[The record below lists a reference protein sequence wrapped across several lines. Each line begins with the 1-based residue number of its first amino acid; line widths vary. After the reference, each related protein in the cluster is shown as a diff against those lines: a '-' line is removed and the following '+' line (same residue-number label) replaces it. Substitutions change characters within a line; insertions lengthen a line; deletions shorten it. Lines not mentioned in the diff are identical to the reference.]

1 MIIKV
6 WKLLTS
12 EVKFGDAKDGPKTR
26 PGQMDL
32 AQRMELRTDM
42 VHQSVREHLLA
53 LEVLSSA
60 YRFRVMPVDA
70 RAHHFMVLIEVA
82 NSFEPKLAGY
92 PISLSQV
99 EEHLQSRTRDR
110 YGVFLDGVFW
120 KMNEKAARFEDAF
133 RAGERGDSRVA
144 AHRAAQPRPTNS
156 PSMEPERLKLSRGRT
171 SQISDIELSKLRSA
185 VRDKQPIPAI
195 KVGED
200 VYETSMA
207 PLQ

>member
-1 MIIKV
+1 MIMKV

-12 EVKFGDAKDGPKTR
+12 EVKFGGANDGPKTG

-60 YRFRVMPVDA
+60 YRFRVMPIDA

-82 NSFEPKLAGY
+82 KSFEPKLAGY
-92 PISLSQV
+92 PISLTQV
-99 EEHLQSRTRDR
+99 EEHLQVRTRDR
-110 YGVFLDGVFW
+110 YGVFLEDVFW
-120 KMNEKAARFEDAF
+120 KMNEKATRFEDAF
-133 RAGERGDSRVA
+133 RAGEGADSRVA
-144 AHRAAQPRPTNS
+144 AHRAAQPRPKTS
-156 PSMEPERLKLSRGRT
+156 TSGDPERLKLSRGRT
-171 SQISDIELSKLRSA
+171 SQISDSELSKLRSA
-185 VRDKQPIPAI
+185 VRDKRPIPAI